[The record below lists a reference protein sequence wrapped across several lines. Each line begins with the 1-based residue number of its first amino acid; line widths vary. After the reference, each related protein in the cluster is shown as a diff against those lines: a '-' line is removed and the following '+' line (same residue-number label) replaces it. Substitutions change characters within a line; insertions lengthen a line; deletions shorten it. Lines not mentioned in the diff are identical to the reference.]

1 LDNASQR
8 EAPSTTTELE
18 EHQFCSAPRA
28 TSATGIAPW
37 GPWSPAIDAGE
48 RRCQLRCL
56 SGLIA
61 AYRGSADPLISVL
74 RSAESDD
81 AVLQDAAVQFDRLPT
96 RVLRNVVSIFGAIM
110 RPRRAPQ

>member
-1 LDNASQR
+1 
-8 EAPSTTTELE
+8 
-18 EHQFCSAPRA
+18 
-28 TSATGIAPW
+28 
-37 GPWSPAIDAGE
+37 
-48 RRCQLRCL
+48 
-56 SGLIA
+56 LIA